1 MSSQRLADAERRVEA
16 LADSVNRVP
25 PVSAP
30 RTQLLRLFVTQK
42 FVPSSAIEVDANGE
56 KERPYF
62 VVRIDGILFDLGVAS
77 QRQVSVS
84 SFVDAANVTVFAD
97 RKQNVLCAYD
107 WSTSSFPAGL
117 SADSIV
123 FKVAAEKSSSC
134 RVELRFTDNVA
145 PKFSLSPLLRDLLQ
159 AKSSDMRKQD
169 ICEAFLYQVAL
180 RRLFL
185 DKDARS
191 FRVDEALL
199 PLLGEDRPVRTS
211 DFWSKLQTLGHVTLL
226 DKLELDLSLS
236 TTTQAATIQAAVQ
249 AHLSTATG
257 GSSLL
262 LSDGPSADLASCST
276 VHQLWRSIG
285 GRCVDVEVLRPT
297 AATPTARLL
306 CAARQRVAEAR
317 YLCDQRGRQRQD
329 ALAFLRRELRE
340 DAALC
345 DGLRA
350 AVAAPPSAGSKRPL
364 ETVAPSADLPK
375 QPIPTEYVARPRR
388 PRSARRPCSL
398 LCRSL

>member
-1 MSSQRLADAERRVEA
+1 MSSLVQRLADAERRVEA
-16 LADSVNRVP
+16 LVDSINRVP

-42 FVPSSAIEVDANGE
+42 FVPSSAIEVDVNGE

-62 VVRIDGILFDLGVAS
+62 IVRIDGVLFDLGVID

-84 SFVDAANVTVFAD
+84 TFVDAVTITVFAD

-117 SADSIV
+117 SADSVV
-123 FKVAAEKSSSC
+123 FKVAAEKSSTC
-134 RVELRFTDNVA
+134 RVEIRFTDNVA
-145 PKFSLSPLLRDLLQ
+145 PKYLLSPLLRDLLQ
-159 AKSSDMRKQD
+159 SKSNDMRKQD

-180 RRLFL
+180 RRLFV

-199 PLLGEDRPVRTS
+199 PLLGDDRPVRTS
-211 DFWSKLQTLGHVTLL
+211 EFWSKLQTLGHVTLL
-226 DKLELDLSLS
+226 DKVELDLSLT
-236 TTTQAATIQAAVQ
+236 TTTQASTIQAAVQ
-249 AHLSTATG
+249 AHLSTTTG
-257 GSSLL
+257 GPSLL
-262 LSDGPSADLASCST
+262 PLEASSADLAGCST

-285 GRCVDVEVLRPT
+285 GRCIDVEVLRPT
-297 AATPTARLL
+297 AATPEARSL

-317 YLCDQRGRQRQD
+317 YLFDQRGRQRQE

-340 DAALC
+340 DIALC
-345 DGLRA
+345 DSLRTA
-350 AVAAPPSAGSKRPL
+350 IASSPSTGVKRPL
-364 ETVAPSADLPK
+364 EAIALSADLPK
-375 QPIPTEYVARPRR
+375 HPIPTE
-388 PRSARRPCSL
+388 
-398 LCRSL
+398 